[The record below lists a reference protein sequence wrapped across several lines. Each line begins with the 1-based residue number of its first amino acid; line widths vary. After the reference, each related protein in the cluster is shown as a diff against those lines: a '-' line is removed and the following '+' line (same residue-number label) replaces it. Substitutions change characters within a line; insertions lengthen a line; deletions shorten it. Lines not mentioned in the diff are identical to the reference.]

1 MADASRNGRQRV
13 VGRCSASAAA
23 TDALALNIDETP
35 VSGHLSMSDVGRV
48 RERIDRLDAH
58 FSAIGSRPLLTVAT
72 AYLDRLTT
80 AADHC
85 TYGPRVEQALHTAI
99 ASLCSSA
106 GWAADDAEELIA
118 AHLRRTA
125 ALQRA
130 ILGANHR
137 AQARAWSDLA
147 VNTPAAAAITAKP
160 YASARPP

>member
-23 TDALALNIDETP
+23 TGALALNIDETP
-35 VSGHLSMSDVGRV
+35 VSSHLSMSDVGRV

-85 TYGPRVEQALHTAI
+85 TYGPRVEQALHTAV

-106 GWAADDAEELIA
+106 GWAADDAEELDA

-125 ALQRA
+125 HCREPSSEPTT
-130 ILGANHR
+130 GPR
-137 AQARAWSDLA
+137 PVPGPSSPS
-147 VNTPAAAAITAKP
+147 TPAAAAITAKP